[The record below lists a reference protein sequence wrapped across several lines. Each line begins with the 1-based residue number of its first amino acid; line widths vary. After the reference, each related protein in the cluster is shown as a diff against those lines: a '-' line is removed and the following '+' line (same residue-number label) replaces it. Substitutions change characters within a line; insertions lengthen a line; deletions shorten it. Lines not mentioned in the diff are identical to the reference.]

1 MPRLASAVCFTIFL
15 QAFGWNDRSLG
26 CAERLVTQTK
36 NAKQFRQHYNALL
49 DLLLH
54 QQCPL
59 FARFLRAHFTTL
71 VEPEHLIVPISLHAN
86 KMKPTYLPP
95 KH

>member
-15 QAFGWNDRSLG
+15 QAFGWNNRSLG
-26 CAERLVTQTK
+26 CVKRLVTQTK
-36 NAKQFRQHYNALL
+36 DAIQFRQHYNALL

-59 FARFLRAHFTTL
+59 FAPFLQAHFTAL
-71 VEPEHLIVPISLHAN
+71 AEPDHLIVPIPLHAN